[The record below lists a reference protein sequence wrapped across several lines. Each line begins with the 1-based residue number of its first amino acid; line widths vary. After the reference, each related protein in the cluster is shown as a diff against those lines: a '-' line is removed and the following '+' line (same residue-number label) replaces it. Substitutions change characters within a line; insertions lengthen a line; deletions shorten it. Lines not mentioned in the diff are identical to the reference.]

1 MTQPDECLLPQ
12 FQTLDE
18 LVVFWDNHD
27 FTDYIDQMEEVTE
40 TGLPG
45 RRQPALRV
53 ALDRRVWERLNKL
66 AYRRGV
72 SSGLLAR
79 QWLEE
84 RVAHEMA

>member
-18 LVVFWDNHD
+18 LVAFWDNHD